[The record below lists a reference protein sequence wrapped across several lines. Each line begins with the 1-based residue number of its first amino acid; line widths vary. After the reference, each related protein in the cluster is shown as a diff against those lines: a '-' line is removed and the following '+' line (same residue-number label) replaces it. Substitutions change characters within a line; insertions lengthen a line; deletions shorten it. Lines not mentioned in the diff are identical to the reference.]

1 MVEINDTY
9 AVHVFS
15 FFPWD
20 EDSVSPG
27 VRPLPPLSSV
37 YSVHDA
43 QGWGAQGQTQLSDA
57 QIHCPNASISH
68 PLSSAPLSSLTNT
81 GVSTGQWV
89 GGGTKS
95 GLLHYPVLSILHDNC
110 YSSLTTVDVG
120 TFS

>member
-81 GVSTGQWV
+81 GLSTGQWEGEKLNQV
-89 GGGTKS
+89 
-95 GLLHYPVLSILHDNC
+95 HYITL
-110 YSSLTTVDVG
+110 
-120 TFS
+120 FSAFSM